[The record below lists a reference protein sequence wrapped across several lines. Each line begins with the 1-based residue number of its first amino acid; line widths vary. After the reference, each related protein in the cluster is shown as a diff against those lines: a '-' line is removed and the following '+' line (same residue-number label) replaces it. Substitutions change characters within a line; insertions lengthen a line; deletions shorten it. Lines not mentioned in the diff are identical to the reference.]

1 MASGRCHKS
10 PVSASYFVKPTRL
23 LCVGVTST
31 LVRVPSNKA
40 VIKGSAVTFD
50 CSTDLDISHAIR
62 WFKGLCAIDNK
73 YIDCTA
79 DLIDTGLSIA
89 DNVPPTFSITE
100 IKNATHDTRDLNI
113 NSTQL
118 TDAGVYLCGERDF
131 NNVHILDSSSAQLT
145 VLGNYIGYA

>member
-40 VIKGSAVTFD
+40 VIQGSAVTLE

-62 WFKGLCAIDNK
+62 WFKGLCAIEKK
-73 YIDCTA
+73 YGDCIK
-79 DLIDTGLSIA
+79 DLIYVGLRIA
-89 DNVPPTFSITE
+89 NNVPPRFNVTPM
-100 IKNATHDTRDLNI
+100 KNATHDTRDLNI
-113 NSTQL
+113 NLTQL
-118 TDAGVYLCGERDF
+118 IDAGVYLCMERDP
-131 NNVHILDSSSAQLT
+131 NNVHISDSSSAQLT